1 MAKIVQRFAL
11 TAFIRLE
18 IFSFLTAA
26 ELYTKIAV
34 LDKNVRNKLITS
46 PGLFT
51 WKK

>member
-34 LDKNVRNKLITS
+34 LDTNVRKRLLNS

-51 WKK
+51 F